1 MDFSL
6 FWDNLKRLCK
16 AKNLKLG
23 DFSNKIDISNTQLS
37 NYNAF
42 KRYPHITV
50 LKKMANVLGVSI
62 DYLLLG
68 DKVDYTNEISKRERD
83 FLIFL
88 KRDKEMATLFAKIL
102 ILEDSQKNLIIQMV
116 ETLYNLLKLQK
127 ENKDLKDIDAE
138 LMNFIFR

>member
-1 MDFSL
+1 MDFGG
-6 FWDNLKRLCK
+6 FWGNVKRLSK
-16 AKNLKLG
+16 SKGWNYTKLAKNL
-23 DFSNKIDISNTQLS
+23 NI
-37 NYNAF
+37 NYNQLTGYKAL
-42 KRYPHITV
+42 KRFPHITV
-50 LKKMANVLGVSI
+50 LKKMADVLGVSI

-68 DKVDYTNEISKRERD
+68 DKADYTNEISKRERD